1 MKPNN
6 IIEHY
11 NKLSS
16 EAFQDESSDNLDIY
30 NELGIDKE
38 DYLAFKLKFVKRLKI
53 KIKAKSNRLKNQE
66 LLELA
71 LLKLKEI
78 IDCRLGSTKEKLE
91 ALISKNYPQFQFRNL
106 EKLDDDDIRE
116 ALNEIDII
124 DFIEQIDKLD
134 NVAH

>member
-30 NELGIDKE
+30 NDLGIDKE
-38 DYLAFKLKFVKRLKI
+38 DYLASKLKFVKRLKI
-53 KIKAKSNRLKNQE
+53 KIKAESNRLKNQE

-78 IDCRLGSTKEKLE
+78 IDSRLGSTKEKLE
-91 ALISKNYPQFQFRNL
+91 VLISKKYPQFQFRNL

-134 NVAH
+134 NAAH